1 MTTNIISPPDFVDDE
16 LHTILLVDTTYDDL
30 ATLAHLCS
38 VHAESFNIY
47 WYPAGAN
54 NLDWMNAVAHRA
66 DVILVN
72 TEPNEFSFIKDRM
85 AVLDKAYHYGPKNFL
100 NNNRKYNTVLDYFI
114 QRANE
119 RKHSNDA
126 L

>member
-1 MTTNIISPPDFVDDE
+1 MTTNIISPPDFVDYPN
-16 LHTILLVDTTYDDL
+16 HTVLLVDTSYEDL
-30 ATLAHLCS
+30 ELLAHLCS
-38 VHAESFNIY
+38 VHEENFNIY

-54 NLDWMNAVAHRA
+54 NLDWMNAVAYRA
-66 DVILVN
+66 DVILVS

-100 NNNRKYNTVLDYFI
+100 NNNRKLDSLLNYFI

-119 RKHSNDA
+119 RKESNNT